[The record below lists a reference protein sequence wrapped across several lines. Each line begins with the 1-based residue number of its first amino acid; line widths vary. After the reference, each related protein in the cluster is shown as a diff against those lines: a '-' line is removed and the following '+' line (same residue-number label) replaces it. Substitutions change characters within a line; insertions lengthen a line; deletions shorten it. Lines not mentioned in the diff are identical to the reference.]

1 MESQP
6 LITFHRLSKSYVNG
20 SKKTVAL
27 DCTDFVLHEHE
38 FASIIGPSGSGK
50 TSFLYLAGLLDARYE
65 GALSWAN
72 TDTSTLSAEHKT
84 AIRLEHIGFVF
95 QNANLLGDKTVLE
108 NVMFPL
114 LTIGRD
120 RDESRKKSLS
130 LLARVG
136 IVDKADSLP
145 DHLSTGERQK
155 CAIARALANDPRLII
170 ADEPTGNLDTVA
182 TKEIIDLLLS
192 INQEMGTALLIA
204 THNPIVANSAD
215 SKYRIQDGRIRTIPA
230 LNIRQEIQKLFDDAH
245 TCNEQEFKKLYTHTP
260 SSAEK
265 ISRDNLIA
273 LRGLTNLLWLLI
285 RERYQNPQDK
295 YFLDRFHVL
304 VHNHFL
310 DAYFWHALLDNLFGI
325 ARGETFNENLFIEY
339 KNVGLARTTDVL
351 REKAQRAGFHRIAE
365 AVNINADLYRAI
377 IRGEYYAEDQ
387 LIRYRTKTGETE
399 SREFEDIK
407 EAMMRYLE
415 CLEWCIAAYLART
428 PKPGAV

>member
-1 MESQP
+1 MEPQP
-6 LITFHRLSKSYVNG
+6 LIAFHQLTKSYANG
-20 SKKTVAL
+20 SRAVLAL
-27 DCTDFVLHEHE
+27 DYTDFVLHEHE
-38 FASIIGPSGSGK
+38 FASVIGPSGSGK
-50 TSFLYLAGLLDARYE
+50 TSLLYIAGLLDEHYE
-65 GALSWAN
+65 GSISWMGNNSSSLS
-72 TDTSTLSAEHKT
+72 LEHKT

-95 QNANLLGDKTVLE
+95 QNANLLSDITLLE

-114 LTIGRD
+114 LAIARD
-120 RDESRKKSLS
+120 YEEAKKKALS

-136 IVDKADSLP
+136 IVEKAAQFP
-145 DHLSTGERQK
+145 YELSTGERQK
-155 CAIARALANDPRLII
+155 CAIARALANDPRLVI

-192 INQEMGTALLIA
+192 INQEMGTAVLVA
-204 THNPIVANSAD
+204 THNPLVANAAD
-215 SKYRIQDGRIRTIPA
+215 TKYRIQDGRIRTIPT
-230 LNIRQEIQKLFDDAH
+230 LNIRQEIQKLFEDAH
-245 TCNEQEFKKLYTHTP
+245 SCNDTEFKKLYTHTP

-304 VHNHFL
+304 VHNQFL

-325 ARGETFNENLFIEY
+325 ARGETFNENLFVEY

-377 IRGEYYAEDQ
+377 IRGDYYAEDQ
-387 LIRYRTKTGETE
+387 LICYRTKTGEIE

-415 CLEWCIAAYLART
+415 CLEQCIIAYLARS
-428 PKPGAV
+428 PKQGVL